1 MTEQHLATPEL
12 SEAAF
17 YAAFQAAD
25 LQSMMAVWADDDKIA
40 CVHPG
45 GPLLV
50 GHAQVEESWR
60 RILNG
65 GERARLRVVLRSR
78 LHAPGLA
85 VHVVE
90 EHLTF
95 VGDEGPRRP
104 VISTN
109 VYRLTANGWRLV
121 LHHAAPSAVRAE
133 ARETPAR
140 TVH

>member
-1 MTEQHLATPEL
+1 MTEQHLSTPEL

-25 LQSMMAVWADDDKIA
+25 LSSMMAVWADDDKIA

-45 GPLLV
+45 GTLLV
-50 GHAQVEESWR
+50 GRDQVTASWR
-60 RILNG
+60 QILG
-65 GERARLRVVLRSR
+65 SGERMKLRVVLRSR
-78 LHAPGLA
+78 LHTPGLA

-90 EHLTF
+90 EHISL
-95 VGDEGPRRP
+95 VGDEAPRRP

-109 VYRLTANGWRLV
+109 VFRLTASGWRLV
-121 LHHAAPSAVRAE
+121 LHHAAPPAMRAE
-133 ARETPAR
+133 PRESTAP